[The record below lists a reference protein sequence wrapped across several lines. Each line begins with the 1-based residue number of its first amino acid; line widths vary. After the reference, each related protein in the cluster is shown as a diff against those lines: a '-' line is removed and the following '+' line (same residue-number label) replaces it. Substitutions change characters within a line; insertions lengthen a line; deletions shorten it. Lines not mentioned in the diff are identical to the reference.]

1 MINFN
6 KNLTWFKVI
15 LNCFIIYFLIFV
27 VSLIYIFYLSKDLP
41 SLDELQKFNPQQVSK
56 IISAD
61 GVVVKKLYTHKRD
74 MVNISHIPVHL
85 RNALFAMEDRDFYS
99 HSGISIKGTIRAIIV
114 DVLTLSTRQGASTIT
129 QQLARNMYNSIGF
142 KKTITRKIKE
152 LITAIKIEQTYTK
165 TEILELYL
173 NSIYFGHG
181 NYGVQ
186 SASIYYFNKNV
197 KELTLDESAILI
209 GLLPAPARYSPISHP
224 TRSIKRRNLVL
235 NIMNSEG
242 YISEKELNINLDK
255 KLNVSKGDFNKSIA
269 PHYTEYVRREL
280 EKIDTE
286 LGFNIYEDGLEIN
299 TSIDSRIQSILN
311 DVFIEVMEK
320 NQKSFNKELLG
331 NTKLLKKISK
341 QNNFNLDTLKH
352 ILKNNLEIPKI
363 LRNQLLVQGAAVVI
377 DPKHGGVLGM
387 VGGRIDKTYLDHFN
401 RTEQAKRQP
410 GSVFKPFIYLSA
422 LENGYSPCTQ
432 LINQP
437 LVFFIDDTTRWNPQN
452 HDGST
457 GLQTSLR
464 TGLQK
469 SLNLISVRVVQ
480 ELIDPIKVKNTADR
494 FNFRTRIRPVD
505 AIALGVSEVIPLDI
519 TLAYSALAYDGILH
533 EPLILNSIK
542 DREGNLVQN
551 FIPKSKEVADEKTVY
566 ILRDMMK
573 SVVDKGTGGSLRWK
587 YKFYS
592 PAAGKT
598 GTTNNKTDAWF
609 IGFTPEIAIGVWV
622 GIDNPE
628 MKLGDKQYG
637 SKAALP
643 IFAKTINKIYSQGD
657 YYYLNNAIPLNSRAD
672 WDIPEGV
679 VKKSICEDTCCLQTE
694 WCDSYDEYFMENNSP
709 NSQCEQ
715 YSNPLLRFK

>member
-27 VSLIYIFYLSKDLP
+27 VSLIYMFFLSKDLP

-85 RNALFAMEDRDFYS
+85 RNALFSMEDRDFYS

-224 TRSIKRRNLVL
+224 SRSIKRRNLVL

-311 DVFIEVMEK
+311 EVFIEVMEK

-341 QNNFNLDTLKH
+341 QNNFNLDTLKY

-551 FIPKSKEVADEKTVY
+551 FVPKSKEVADEKTVY

>member
-15 LNCFIIYFLIFV
+15 LNCFIIYFLIFI

-224 TRSIKRRNLVL
+224 SRSIKRRNLVL

-341 QNNFNLDTLKH
+341 QNNFNLDTLKY
-352 ILKNNLEIPKI
+352 ILKNNLEIPEI

>member
-341 QNNFNLDTLKH
+341 QNNFNLDTLKY

>member
-6 KNLTWFKVI
+6 KNLTWSKII
-15 LNCFIIYFLIFV
+15 LNCLIVYFSVFIL
-27 VSLIYIFYLSKDLP
+27 SLFYILYLSKDLP

-61 GVVVKKLYTHKRD
+61 GTVIKKLYTHKRD
-74 MVNISHIPVHL
+74 MVNISLIPIHL
-85 RNALFAMEDRDFYS
+85 RNALFSMEDRDFYS

-142 KKTITRKIKE
+142 KKTITRKVKE

-165 TEILELYL
+165 SEILELYL

-186 SASIYYFNKNV
+186 SAAIYYFNKNV
-197 KELTLDESAILI
+197 ANLSLDESAILI
-209 GLLPAPARYSPISHP
+209 GLLPAPARYSPVSHP
-224 TRSIKRRNLVL
+224 DRSIKRRNLVL
-235 NIMNSEG
+235 NVMNSEG
-242 YISEKELNINLDK
+242 YISEQDLKENLEKD
-255 KLNVSKGDFNKSIA
+255 LNVSRGDFNKSIA

-280 EKIDTE
+280 EKIDTDF
-286 LGFNIYEDGLEIN
+286 GFNIYEDGLEIN
-299 TSIDSRIQSILN
+299 TSLDSRIQNILN
-311 DVFIEVMEK
+311 EVFVEVMNE
-320 NQKSFNKELLG
+320 NQKAFNKDLLN

-341 QNNFNLDTLKH
+341 QNKFNLDTLKY

-387 VGGRIDKTYLDHFN
+387 VGGRIDQNYLDHFN
-401 RTEQAKRQP
+401 RVEQAKRQP

-457 GLQTSLR
+457 GLQTTLR

-480 ELIDPIKVKNTADR
+480 ELINPMKVKKTTDR
-494 FNFRTRIRPVD
+494 FNFRTPIRPVD

-542 DREGNLVQN
+542 DREGNLIKN
-551 FIPKSKEVADEKTVY
+551 FSSNSKEVVDEKTVY

-672 WDIPEGV
+672 WDIPDGV
-679 VKKSICEDTCCLQTE
+679 IKKSLCKDTCCLQTE
-694 WCDSYDEYFMENNSP
+694 WCENYDEFFLENNYPESR
-709 NSQCEQ
+709 CEQ

>member
-27 VSLIYIFYLSKDLP
+27 VSLIYMFFLSKDLP

-186 SASIYYFNKNV
+186 SASIYYFDKNV

-311 DVFIEVMEK
+311 EVFIEVMEK

-341 QNNFNLDTLKH
+341 QNNFNLDTLKY

-551 FIPKSKEVADEKTVY
+551 FVPKSKEVADEKTVY

>member
-6 KNLTWFKVI
+6 KNLTWSKII
-15 LNCFIIYFLIFV
+15 LNCLIVYFSVFIL
-27 VSLIYIFYLSKDLP
+27 SLFYILYLSKDLP

-61 GVVVKKLYTHKRD
+61 GTVIKKLYTHKRD
-74 MVNISHIPVHL
+74 MVNISLIPIHL
-85 RNALFAMEDRDFYS
+85 RNALFSMEDRDFYS

-142 KKTITRKIKE
+142 KKTITRKVKE

-165 TEILELYL
+165 SEILELYL

-186 SASIYYFNKNV
+186 SAAIYYFNKNV
-197 KELTLDESAILI
+197 ANLSLDESAILI
-209 GLLPAPARYSPISHP
+209 GLLPAPARYSPVSHP
-224 TRSIKRRNLVL
+224 DRSIKRRNLVL
-235 NIMNSEG
+235 NVMNSEG
-242 YISEKELNINLDK
+242 YISEQDLKDNLEKD
-255 KLNVSKGDFNKSIA
+255 LNVSRGDFNKSIA

-280 EKIDTE
+280 EKIDTD

-299 TSIDSRIQSILN
+299 TSLDSRIQNILN
-311 DVFIEVMEK
+311 EVFVEVMNE
-320 NQKSFNKELLG
+320 NQKAFNKDLLN
-331 NTKLLKKISK
+331 NTKLLKKISNK
-341 QNNFNLDTLKH
+341 NKFNLDTLKY

-387 VGGRIDKTYLDHFN
+387 VGGRIDQNYLDHFN
-401 RTEQAKRQP
+401 RVEQAKRQP

-457 GLQTSLR
+457 GLQTTLR

-480 ELIDPIKVKNTADR
+480 ELINPMKVKKTTDR
-494 FNFRTRIRPVD
+494 FNFRTPIRPVD

-542 DREGNLVQN
+542 DREGNLIKN
-551 FIPKSKEVADEKTVY
+551 FSSNSKEVVDEKTVY

-672 WDIPEGV
+672 WDMPEGV
-679 VKKSICEDTCCLQTE
+679 IKKSLCKDTCCLQTE
-694 WCDSYDEYFMENNSP
+694 WCENYDEFFLENNYPESR
-709 NSQCEQ
+709 CEQ

>member
-6 KNLTWFKVI
+6 KNLTWSKII
-15 LNCFIIYFLIFV
+15 LNCLIVYFLVFIL
-27 VSLIYIFYLSKDLP
+27 SLFYILYLSKDLP

-61 GVVVKKLYTHKRD
+61 GTVIKKLYTHKRD
-74 MVNISHIPVHL
+74 MVNISLIPIHL
-85 RNALFAMEDRDFYS
+85 RNALFSMEDRDFYS

-142 KKTITRKIKE
+142 KKTITRKVKE

-165 TEILELYL
+165 SEILELYL

-186 SASIYYFNKNV
+186 SAAIYYFNKNV
-197 KELTLDESAILI
+197 ANLSLDESAILI
-209 GLLPAPARYSPISHP
+209 GLLPAPARYSPVSHP
-224 TRSIKRRNLVL
+224 DRSIKRRNLVL
-235 NIMNSEG
+235 NVMNSEG
-242 YISEKELNINLDK
+242 YISEQDLKENLEKD
-255 KLNVSKGDFNKSIA
+255 LNVSRGDFNKSIA

-280 EKIDTE
+280 EKIDTDF
-286 LGFNIYEDGLEIN
+286 GFNIYEDGLEIN
-299 TSIDSRIQSILN
+299 TSLDSRIQNILN
-311 DVFIEVMEK
+311 EVFVEVMNE
-320 NQKSFNKELLG
+320 NQKAFNKDLLN

-341 QNNFNLDTLKH
+341 QNKFNLDTLKY

-387 VGGRIDKTYLDHFN
+387 VGGRIDQNYLDHFN
-401 RTEQAKRQP
+401 RVEQAKRQP

-457 GLQTSLR
+457 GLQTTLR

-480 ELIDPIKVKNTADR
+480 ELINPMKVKKTTDR
-494 FNFRTRIRPVD
+494 FNFRTPIRPVD

-542 DREGNLVQN
+542 DREGNLIKN
-551 FIPKSKEVADEKTVY
+551 FSSNSKEVVDEKTVY

-672 WDIPEGV
+672 WDMPEGV
-679 VKKSICEDTCCLQTE
+679 IKKSLCKDTCCLQTE
-694 WCDSYDEYFMENNSP
+694 WCENYDEYFLEDNYP
-709 NSQCEQ
+709 ESQCDQ

>member
-6 KNLTWFKVI
+6 KNLTWSKII
-15 LNCFIIYFLIFV
+15 LHCFIVYFLAFIL
-27 VSLIYIFYLSKDLP
+27 SIFYINILSKDLP

-56 IISAD
+56 IVSAD
-61 GVVVKKLYTHKRD
+61 GAVIKKLYTHKRD
-74 MVNISHIPVHL
+74 MVNISLIPVHL

-99 HSGISIKGTIRAIIV
+99 HSGVSIKGTIRAIIV

-165 TEILELYL
+165 SEILELYL

-186 SASIYYFNKNV
+186 SASIYYFDKNV
-197 KELTLDESAILI
+197 TDLTLDESAILI
-209 GLLPAPARYSPISHP
+209 GLLPAPARYSPVSHP
-224 TRSIKRRNLVL
+224 DRSIIRRNLVL

-242 YISEKELNINLDK
+242 YISKKELNHNLDK
-255 KLNVSKGDFNKSIA
+255 ELNVAKGDFNKSIA

-299 TSIDSRIQSILN
+299 TSLDSRIQDILN
-311 DVFIEVMEK
+311 DVFIEVMDQ
-320 NQKSFNKELLG
+320 NQKAFNKELLG
-331 NTKLLKKISK
+331 DTKLLKKISN
-341 QNNFNLDTLKH
+341 QNNFNIDTLKY
-352 ILKNNLEIPKI
+352 ILKNNLEIPRK

-387 VGGRIDKTYLDHFN
+387 VGGRIDNNYLDHFN
-401 RTEQAKRQP
+401 RAEQAKRQP

-422 LENGYSPCTQ
+422 LENGYNPCTQ

-457 GLQTSLR
+457 GLQTTLR

-480 ELIDPIKVKNTADR
+480 ELITPSKVKKTADR
-494 FNFRTRIRPVD
+494 FSFRTPIRPVD
-505 AIALGVSEVIPLDI
+505 AIALGVSEVIPMDI

-542 DREGNLVQN
+542 DREGNLVKN
-551 FIPKSKEVADEKTVY
+551 FTSNSKEVIDEKTVY

-643 IFAKTINKIYSQGD
+643 IFAKTIKQIYTQGD
-657 YYYLNNAIPLNSRAD
+657 YFYLNNAVSLNPKAD
-672 WDIPEGV
+672 WDMPDGV
-679 VKKSICEDTCCLQTE
+679 VKKSLCKDTCCLQTE
-694 WCDSYDEYFMENNSP
+694 WCENYDEYFLENNVPESE
-709 NSQCEQ
+709 CDQ

>member
-341 QNNFNLDTLKH
+341 QNNFNLDTLKY
-352 ILKNNLEIPKI
+352 ILKNNLEIPEI

-551 FIPKSKEVADEKTVY
+551 FTPKSKEVADEKTVY

>member
-15 LNCFIIYFLIFV
+15 LNCFIIYFLIFI

-152 LITAIKIEQTYTK
+152 LITAIKIEQTYSK

-235 NIMNSEG
+235 NVMNSEG
-242 YISEKELNINLDK
+242 YISEKELNVNLDM

-341 QNNFNLDTLKH
+341 QNNFNLDTLKY
-352 ILKNNLEIPKI
+352 ILKNNLEIPEI

>member
-1 MINFN
+1 MSVYN
-6 KNLTWFKVI
+6 KNLKWSKI
-15 LNCFIIYFLIFV
+15 SLNCLFIYVLIIFI
-27 VSLIYIFYLSKDLP
+27 VSINILILSKDLP

-61 GVVVKKLYTHKRD
+61 GMVINKLYTHKRD
-74 MVNISHIPVHL
+74 MVNISAIPTHL
-85 RNALFAMEDRDFYS
+85 RNALFAMEDREFYE
-99 HSGISIKGTIRAIIV
+99 HSGVSIKATMRAIIV
-114 DVLTLSTRQGASTIT
+114 DVMTLSTKQGASTLT

-152 LITAIKIEQTYTK
+152 LITAFKIEQTYTK
-165 TEILELYL
+165 SEILELYL

-186 SASIYYFNKNV
+186 SASIYYFSKNV
-197 KELTLDESAILI
+197 SDLTLDESAILI

-224 TRSIKRRNLVL
+224 ERSISRRNLVL
-235 NIMNSEG
+235 NVMFNEG
-242 YISEKELNINLDK
+242 YINKEELEENLNKDLYI
-255 KLNVSKGDFNKSIA
+255 SKGEYNNSIA
-269 PHYTEYVRREL
+269 PHYTEYIRREL

-286 LGFNIYEDGLEIN
+286 LDINIYEDGLEIN
-299 TSIDSRIQSILN
+299 TSLDNRIQTILN
-311 DVFIEVMEK
+311 EVFIEVMDK
-320 NQKSFNKELLG
+320 NQKTFNQEMLT
-331 NTKLLKKISK
+331 NVSLLKKIASK
-341 QNNFNLDTLKH
+341 NNFPLDSLKY
-352 ILKNNLEIPKI
+352 ILKNNLEIPKP

-387 VGGRIDKTYLDHFN
+387 IGGRIDKGYLDHFN
-401 RTEQAKRQP
+401 RAEQAKRQP

-422 LENGYSPCTQ
+422 LENGYTPCTQ

-457 GLQTSLR
+457 GLQTDLR

-469 SLNLISVRVVQ
+469 SLNLISVRIVQ
-480 ELIDPIKVKNTADR
+480 ELVSPIDVKKTSDR
-494 FNFRTRIRPVD
+494 FGFRTPIRAVD
-505 AIALGVSEVIPLDI
+505 AVALGVSEVIPLDI
-519 TLAYSALAYDGILH
+519 SLAYSALAYDGILH
-533 EPLILNSIK
+533 EPLTINSIK
-542 DREGNLVQN
+542 DREGNIIKNYLP
-551 FIPKSKEVADEKTVY
+551 ISEEVADEKTVF

-609 IGFTPEIAIGVWV
+609 IGFTPELAIGVWV

-628 MKLGDKQYG
+628 MKLGEKQYG
-637 SKAALP
+637 SRAALP
-643 IFAKTINKIYSQGD
+643 IFAKTINKIYSLGD
-657 YYYLNNAIPLNSRAD
+657 FYYLNNSIPINPKAD
-672 WDIPEGV
+672 WEVPEGV
-679 VKKSICEDTCCLQTE
+679 VKERICKETCCLQTD
-694 WCDSYDEYFMENNSP
+694 WCESYYEYFLEDNVPVN
-709 NSQCEQ
+709 QCEQ

>member
-494 FNFRTRIRPVD
+494 FNFRTKIRPVD

>member
-15 LNCFIIYFLIFV
+15 LNCFIIYFLIFI

-341 QNNFNLDTLKH
+341 QNNFNLDTLKY

>member
-341 QNNFNLDTLKH
+341 QNNFNIDTLKY

>member
-341 QNNFNLDTLKH
+341 QNNFNLDTLKY

-694 WCDSYDEYFMENNSP
+694 WCESYDEYFMENNSP
-709 NSQCEQ
+709 NSKCEQ

>member
-341 QNNFNLDTLKH
+341 QNNFNLDTLKY

-694 WCDSYDEYFMENNSP
+694 WCESYDEYFMENNSP

>member
-341 QNNFNLDTLKH
+341 QNNFNLDTLKY

-494 FNFRTRIRPVD
+494 FNFRTKIRPVD

>member
-186 SASIYYFNKNV
+186 SASIYYFNKDV
-197 KELTLDESAILI
+197 KNLTLDESAILI

-224 TRSIKRRNLVL
+224 SRSIKRRNLVL

-242 YISEKELNINLDK
+242 YISEKELNVNLHK

-331 NTKLLKKISK
+331 NIKLLKKISK
-341 QNNFNLDTLKH
+341 QNNFNLDTLKY
-352 ILKNNLEIPKI
+352 ILKNNLEIPEI

>member
-341 QNNFNLDTLKH
+341 QNNFNLDTLKY

-551 FIPKSKEVADEKTVY
+551 FAPKSKEVADEKTVY

-694 WCDSYDEYFMENNSP
+694 WCESYDEYFMENNSP

>member
-27 VSLIYIFYLSKDLP
+27 VSLIYMFFLSKDLP

-311 DVFIEVMEK
+311 EVFIEVMEK

-341 QNNFNLDTLKH
+341 QNNFNLDTLKY

-551 FIPKSKEVADEKTVY
+551 FVPKSKEVADEKTVY

>member
-1 MINFN
+1 
-6 KNLTWFKVI
+6 
-15 LNCFIIYFLIFV
+15 
-27 VSLIYIFYLSKDLP
+27 
-41 SLDELQKFNPQQVSK
+41 
-56 IISAD
+56 
-61 GVVVKKLYTHKRD
+61 
-74 MVNISHIPVHL
+74 
-85 RNALFAMEDRDFYS
+85 
-99 HSGISIKGTIRAIIV
+99 
-114 DVLTLSTRQGASTIT
+114 
-129 QQLARNMYNSIGF
+129 
-142 KKTITRKIKE
+142 
-152 LITAIKIEQTYTK
+152 
-165 TEILELYL
+165 
-173 NSIYFGHG
+173 
-181 NYGVQ
+181 
-186 SASIYYFNKNV
+186 
-197 KELTLDESAILI
+197 
-209 GLLPAPARYSPISHP
+209 
-224 TRSIKRRNLVL
+224 
-235 NIMNSEG
+235 
-242 YISEKELNINLDK
+242 
-255 KLNVSKGDFNKSIA
+255 
-269 PHYTEYVRREL
+269 
-280 EKIDTE
+280 
-286 LGFNIYEDGLEIN
+286 
-299 TSIDSRIQSILN
+299 
-311 DVFIEVMEK
+311 MEK

-341 QNNFNLDTLKH
+341 QNNFNLDTLKY

>member
-15 LNCFIIYFLIFV
+15 LNCFIIYFLIFI

>member
-142 KKTITRKIKE
+142 KKTKKRKIKE

-341 QNNFNLDTLKH
+341 QNNFNIDTLKY

>member
-6 KNLTWFKVI
+6 KNLTWSKII
-15 LNCFIIYFLIFV
+15 LNCLIVYFLVFIL
-27 VSLIYIFYLSKDLP
+27 SLFYILYLSKDLP

-61 GVVVKKLYTHKRD
+61 GTVIKKLYTHKRD
-74 MVNISHIPVHL
+74 MVNISLIPIHL
-85 RNALFAMEDRDFYS
+85 RNALFSMEDRDFYS

-142 KKTITRKIKE
+142 KKTITRKVKE

-165 TEILELYL
+165 SEILELYL

-186 SASIYYFNKNV
+186 SAAIYYFNKNV
-197 KELTLDESAILI
+197 ANLSLDESAILI
-209 GLLPAPARYSPISHP
+209 GLLPAPARYSPVSHP
-224 TRSIKRRNLVL
+224 DRSIKRRNLVL
-235 NIMNSEG
+235 NVMNSEG
-242 YISEKELNINLDK
+242 YISEQDLKENLEKD
-255 KLNVSKGDFNKSIA
+255 LNVSRGDFNKSIA

-280 EKIDTE
+280 EKIDTDF
-286 LGFNIYEDGLEIN
+286 GFNIYEDGLEIN
-299 TSIDSRIQSILN
+299 TSLDSRIQNILN
-311 DVFIEVMEK
+311 EVFVEVMNE
-320 NQKSFNKELLG
+320 NQKAFNKDLLN

-341 QNNFNLDTLKH
+341 QNKFNLDTLKY

-387 VGGRIDKTYLDHFN
+387 VGGRIDQNYLDHFN
-401 RTEQAKRQP
+401 RVEQAKRQP

-457 GLQTSLR
+457 GLQTTLR

-480 ELIDPIKVKNTADR
+480 ELINPMKVKKTTDR
-494 FNFRTRIRPVD
+494 FNFRTPIRPVD

-542 DREGNLVQN
+542 DREGNLIKN
-551 FIPKSKEVADEKTVY
+551 FSSNSKEVVDEKTVY

-672 WDIPEGV
+672 WDIPDGV
-679 VKKSICEDTCCLQTE
+679 IKKSLCKDTCCLQTE
-694 WCDSYDEYFMENNSP
+694 WCENYDEFFLENNYPESR
-709 NSQCEQ
+709 CEQ

>member
-1 MINFN
+1 MISFS
-6 KNLTWFKVI
+6 KNLTWSKII
-15 LNCFIIYFLIFV
+15 LNCFIFYFFIFIFSVIYMF
-27 VSLIYIFYLSKDLP
+27 SLSKDLP

-224 TRSIKRRNLVL
+224 TKSIKRRNLVL

-311 DVFIEVMEK
+311 EVFIEVMEK

-341 QNNFNLDTLKH
+341 QNNFNLDTLKY

-551 FIPKSKEVADEKTVY
+551 FAPKSKEVADEKTVY

>member
-6 KNLTWFKVI
+6 KNLTWSKII
-15 LNCFIIYFLIFV
+15 LNCLIVYFSVFIL
-27 VSLIYIFYLSKDLP
+27 SLFYILYLSKDLP

-61 GVVVKKLYTHKRD
+61 GTVIKKLYTHKRD
-74 MVNISHIPVHL
+74 MVNISLIPIHL
-85 RNALFAMEDRDFYS
+85 RNALFSMEDRDFYS

-142 KKTITRKIKE
+142 KKTITRKVKE

-165 TEILELYL
+165 SEILELYL

-186 SASIYYFNKNV
+186 SAAIYYFNKNV
-197 KELTLDESAILI
+197 ANLSLDESAILI
-209 GLLPAPARYSPISHP
+209 GLLPAPARYSPVSHP
-224 TRSIKRRNLVL
+224 DRSIKRRNLVL
-235 NIMNSEG
+235 NVMNSEG
-242 YISEKELNINLDK
+242 YISEQDLKENLEKD
-255 KLNVSKGDFNKSIA
+255 LNVSRGDFNKSIA

-280 EKIDTE
+280 EKIDTDF
-286 LGFNIYEDGLEIN
+286 GFNIYEDGLEIN
-299 TSIDSRIQSILN
+299 TSLDSRIQNILN
-311 DVFIEVMEK
+311 EVFVEVMNE
-320 NQKSFNKELLG
+320 NQKAFNKDLLN

-341 QNNFNLDTLKH
+341 QNKFNLDTLKY

-387 VGGRIDKTYLDHFN
+387 VGGRIDQNYLDHFN
-401 RTEQAKRQP
+401 RVEQAKRQP

-457 GLQTSLR
+457 GLQTTLR

-480 ELIDPIKVKNTADR
+480 ELINPMKVKKTTDR
-494 FNFRTRIRPVD
+494 FNFRTPIRPVD

-542 DREGNLVQN
+542 DREGNLIKN
-551 FIPKSKEVADEKTVY
+551 FSSNSKEVVDEKTVY

-672 WDIPEGV
+672 WDMPDGV
-679 VKKSICEDTCCLQTE
+679 IKKSLCKDTCCLQTE
-694 WCDSYDEYFMENNSP
+694 WCENYDEFFLENNYPESR
-709 NSQCEQ
+709 CEQ